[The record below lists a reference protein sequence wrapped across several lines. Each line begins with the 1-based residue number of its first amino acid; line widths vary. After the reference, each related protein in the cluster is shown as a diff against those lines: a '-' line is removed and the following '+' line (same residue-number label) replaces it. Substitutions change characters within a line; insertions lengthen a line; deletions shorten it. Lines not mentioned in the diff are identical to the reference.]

1 MKKPILLILQVLILY
16 SCEDDKGSNSNINND
31 ENGGSGTVYGCTDPD
46 ATNYNSD
53 ATTDDGSCEYG
64 SANVVASISFS
75 SGDCS
80 SCNTTTGGEGVR
92 GVCYSCYQI
101 IIDYSINNIGDA
113 TANNV
118 KIRFKVEFTP
128 VTNMTGSQTNWFSD
142 IIDLNTIDSGVNKS
156 GSIIA
161 QDYNYYNGTSLTT
174 YTNVRVY
181 LYLLSFDG

>member
-1 MKKPILLILQVLILY
+1 MLGACKLKDIGSLFSDKNYKYKNIRSTKLLQKVVSLIK
-16 SCEDDKGSNSNINND
+16 SQN
-31 ENGGSGTVYGCTDPD
+31 
-46 ATNYNSD
+46 
-53 ATTDDGSCEYG
+53 
-64 SANVVASISFS
+64 
-75 SGDCS
+75 
-80 SCNTTTGGEGVR
+80 
-92 GVCYSCYQI
+92 
-101 IIDYSINNIGDA
+101 YSINNIGDA

-142 IIDLNTIDSGVNKS
+142 IIDLNTIDSGVDKS